1 MPSKPD
7 LISWTQSHLGA
18 LYEARDEEAFT
29 SAFDAVFFPSC
40 KVRENHTP
48 STLSNFTNGILS
60 HSAASAGVT
69 LSWENLI
76 TTGDSTDEP
85 SVVSGTLIVTR
96 YLKFLIRAA
105 PAQHQTYINFSA
117 KVENRVVQ
125 ADEYDDLRHITSLYY
140 SSVDTTPPI
149 HFATPHPVSQDK
161 QK

>member
-1 MPSKPD
+1 MSSKPD
-7 LISWTQSHLGA
+7 LISWTQSRLGA
-18 LYEARDEEAFT
+18 LYDARDADAFT
-29 SAFDAVFFPSC
+29 SACDAVFFPSC
-40 KVRENHTP
+40 EVRENHTP
-48 STLSNFTNGILS
+48 STLSDFTHGILS
-60 HSAASAGVT
+60 RSAASAWVT

-76 TTGDSTDEP
+76 TT
-85 SVVSGTLIVTR
+85 VVSGTLIITR

-117 KVENRVVQ
+117 KVEDCFVQ

-149 HFATPHPVSQDK
+149 HFATPHPVSQDE